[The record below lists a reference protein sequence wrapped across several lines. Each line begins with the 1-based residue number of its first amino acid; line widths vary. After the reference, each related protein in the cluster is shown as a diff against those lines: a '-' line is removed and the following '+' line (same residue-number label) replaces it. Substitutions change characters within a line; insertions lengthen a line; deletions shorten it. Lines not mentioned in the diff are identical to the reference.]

1 MEILNFNNLIL
12 TMVVDLVVLE
22 VEILVVVVL
31 EVEVDVA
38 MEGHLFNAK
47 FVKNKVMMQAIA
59 TIV

>member
-22 VEILVVVVL
+22 VEILVVVAL

-47 FVKNKVMMQAIA
+47 FATNKVMMQAIA